1 VTEPNPPAELTD
13 TEKSA
18 IVMMSI
24 GQDEAAQVMKFLSP
38 REINCLSTAMARLTG
53 VSQVEAEVVFKEF
66 TDLMLQQT
74 AIGAGAEEFLRGA
87 LEKALGPDRAAELV
101 ERIKHGGDSNG
112 IEAVK
117 GQNPRSIADMI
128 KAEHPQIGAM
138 ILAYLDAGQA
148 QEVIHH
154 LPDAVVDQIIPRL
167 ATLDSIPP
175 AALRELN
182 EALKDV
188 LATDSQHQVSVGGV
202 KAAASILNR
211 VESARSQNVLT
222 MIKEVDPDLAQ
233 RIFDN
238 MFVFDDLGAV
248 DDRNFQ
254 ILLREVD
261 QNLLVPAL
269 KGAEPALR
277 DKVFRNLSQRSADSL
292 REEIDAKGPM
302 RLTEVEAAQKEII
315 AAAQRLEA
323 EGKIILRTDANEL
336 VA

>member
-1 VTEPNPPAELTD
+1 
-13 TEKSA
+13 
-18 IVMMSI
+18 MMSI
-24 GQDEAAQVMKFLSP
+24 GQDEAAEVIKFLSP
-38 REINCLSTAMARLTG
+38 REINRLSAAMARLSS
-53 VSQVEAEVVFKEF
+53 VSAAAAEGVFKEF

-74 AIGAGAEEFLRGA
+74 SIGAGAEDFLRGA

-101 ERIKHGGDSNG
+101 ERIKHGGDVNG

-117 GQNPRSIADMI
+117 GQNPRAIAEMI

-138 ILAYLDAGQA
+138 ILAYLDAAQA

-154 LPDAVVDQIIPRL
+154 LPDQVVDQIIPRI

-188 LATDSQHQVSVGGV
+188 LSTDSQNVQVSVGGV
-202 KAAASILNR
+202 KAAANILNR

-238 MFVFDDLGAV
+238 MFVFDDLGAM

-269 KGAEPALR
+269 KGADPALR

-292 REEIDAKGPM
+292 REEIEAKGPM
-302 RLTEVEAAQKEII
+302 RLSEVEAAQKEIV